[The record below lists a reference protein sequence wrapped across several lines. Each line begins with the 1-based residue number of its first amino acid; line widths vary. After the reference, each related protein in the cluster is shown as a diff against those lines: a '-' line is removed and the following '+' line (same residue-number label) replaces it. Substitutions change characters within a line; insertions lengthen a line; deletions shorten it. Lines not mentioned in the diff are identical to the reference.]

1 MKGNL
6 CRVGLLGL
14 WRHGLK
20 NGGYN
25 PGEPASFLSLRPRNK
40 RGMFEG
46 LGAG

>member
-1 MKGNL
+1 MELRTLRMMNEGFE
-6 CRVGLLGL
+6 VGF
-14 WRHGLK
+14 R

-40 RGMFEG
+40 RRGFEG